1 MSTPVYL
8 HPLTSLSPSVEDC
21 SGIIQH
27 LIDCMVDFR
36 MNTVDVCLGP
46 EMARSLQLNSE
57 LLQRAYAIQETIS
70 NHPQAYGLTP
80 SEK

>member
-1 MSTPVYL
+1 MNSTAYL
-8 HPLTSLSPSVEDC
+8 HPLASLSPSVEEC
-21 SGIIQH
+21 GGVIQH

-36 MNTVDVCLGP
+36 MNTMGVCLGP
-46 EMARSLQLNSE
+46 GLARSLQLNSE

-80 SEK
+80 SEQ